1 MSAVAERAVGGV
13 TAGTDGYRLR
23 LGDIHGEGLHAAT
36 LVRPIAERQVCGAPA
51 GAEIVA
57 AWFQAH
63 HVRCRVHH
71 DLHKIKHLIWY
82 A

>member
-13 TAGTDGYRLR
+13 TAGTNGYRSR
-23 LGDIHGEGLHAAT
+23 IGNIHGEGLHAAT

-51 GAEIVA
+51 SAEIVA

-63 HVRCRVHH
+63 YVRCRVHH
-71 DLHKIKHLIWY
+71 DLH
-82 A
+82 

>member
-1 MSAVAERAVGGV
+1 MRAVAEGAVGGV
-13 TAGTDGYRLR
+13 TAGTNGYRLR
-23 LGDIHGEGLHAAT
+23 LGNIHGEGLHAAT

-63 HVRCRVHH
+63 NARCWVHH
-71 DLHKIKHLIWY
+71 DLHKIKRLI
-82 A
+82 

>member
-1 MSAVAERAVGGV
+1 MSTVAEGAVGGLV
-13 TAGTDGYRLR
+13 TGTNGYRFR

-51 GAEIVA
+51 SAEIVA

-63 HVRCRVHH
+63 YVRCWVHH
-71 DLHKIKHLIWY
+71 DLH
-82 A
+82 

>member
-13 TAGTDGYRLR
+13 TAGTNGYRFR

-51 GAEIVA
+51 SAEIVA

-63 HVRCRVHH
+63 HVRCWVHH
-71 DLHKIKHLIWY
+71 GLHKIKNLI
-82 A
+82 